1 MGPVTVKTSQ
11 DYNQVA
17 IAKTYLEDNGIP
29 CTFKDEY
36 AGMVY
41 AYTYAV
47 GGIKLQVQEE
57 DAPRAIELLIEGG
70 FAQKED
76 YEIPESTKQ
85 VVKVVEKIQSF
96 FRRKK

>member
-1 MGPVTVKTSQ
+1 MEPVTVKTSQ
-11 DYNQVA
+11 DYNHLAVV
-17 IAKTYLEDNGIP
+17 KTYLEANGII

-36 AGMVY
+36 TSQVY
-41 AYTYAV
+41 SHTYAV

-57 DAPRAIELLIEGG
+57 DAPKAIELLIEGG
-70 FAQKED
+70 FATKED

-85 VVKVVEKIQSF
+85 IVRVVEKIQSF

>member
-1 MGPVTVKTSQ
+1 MELVTVKTSQ
-11 DYNQVA
+11 DYNHLA
-17 IAKTYLEDNGIP
+17 IAKTYLEANGIS
-29 CTFKDEY
+29 CTLKDEY
-36 AGMVY
+36 TSQVY
-41 AYTYAV
+41 SYTYAV

-57 DAPRAIELLIEGG
+57 DAQRAIELLIEGG